1 MKNSD
6 LLLKILYKTIPGRL
20 VLKVLTLP
28 VFSKT
33 AGFILDRRISKL
45 LIRPFKYFTKIDMHD
60 YKKTRYKSFNDF
72 FTRDVRPEMRPID
85 REPSHLIS
93 PCDGKLSVYEMT
105 PKARINI
112 KNSTYTLESIL
123 KNKKLAK
130 RYENGTCVVIR
141 LSVDNFHR
149 YCYIDNGKKEKNVF
163 IKGILHTVNPIAF
176 ENYKVFKE
184 NSREYTILHTENFGD
199 VIHMEVG
206 ALLVGRI
213 KNYDKKCKIKRG
225 KEKGRFE
232 YGGSTVILF
241 FEEGT
246 VNIQE
251 RFKKATAL
259 GLESPVLM
267 GEFIGTSKSKKYG
280 GLF

>member
-33 AGFILDRRISKL
+33 AGFILDRKISKV
-45 LIRPFKYFTKIDMHD
+45 LIRPFKYFAKIDMHD
-60 YKKTRYKSFNDF
+60 YKKARYKSFNDF
-72 FTRDVRPEMRPID
+72 FTRDVRSEMRPID
-85 REPSHLIS
+85 RKPSHLIS

-130 RYENGTCVVIR
+130 KYKNGTCLVIR

-149 YCYIDNGKKEKNVF
+149 YCYIDNGKKEKNIF
-163 IKGILHTVNPIAF
+163 IKGRLHTVNPIAF

-213 KNYDKKCKIKRG
+213 KNHDGKCKIKRG
-225 KEKGRFE
+225 KEKGKFE

-241 FEEGT
+241 FEKDT

-267 GEFIGTSKSKKYG
+267 GEFIGSSK
-280 GLF
+280 

>member
-33 AGFILDRRISKL
+33 AGFILDRRISKV
-45 LIRPFKYFTKIDMHD
+45 LIRPFKYFAKIDMHD
-60 YKKTRYKSFNDF
+60 YKKARYKSFNDF
-72 FTRDVRPEMRPID
+72 FTRDVRSEMRPID

-130 RYENGTCVVIR
+130 KYENGTCLVIR

-149 YCYIDNGKKEKNVF
+149 YCYIDNGKKEKNIF
-163 IKGILHTVNPIAF
+163 IKGRLHTVNPIAF

-213 KNYDKKCKIKRG
+213 KNHDGKCKIKRG
-225 KEKGRFE
+225 KEKGKFE
-232 YGGSTVILF
+232 YGGSTIILF
-241 FEEGT
+241 FEKDT

-267 GEFIGTSKSKKYG
+267 GEFIGSSK
-280 GLF
+280 